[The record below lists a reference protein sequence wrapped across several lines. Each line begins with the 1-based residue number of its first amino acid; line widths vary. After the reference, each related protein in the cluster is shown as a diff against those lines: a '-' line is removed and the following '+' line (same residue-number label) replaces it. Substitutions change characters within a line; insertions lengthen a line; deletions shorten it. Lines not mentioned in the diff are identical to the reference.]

1 MERIRATKNTGLI
14 KWIEECAL
22 LTEPERIVLI
32 DGSEKQVE
40 ELRAAACASGELI
53 RLNPELLPDCFLHRS
68 DPGDVARVEERTF
81 ICTRERADAGSI
93 NNWMDPEECR
103 AHLKTLYRG
112 SMRGRVMYVIPYS
125 MGIVGS
131 HFARYGV
138 ELTDSIYVVLNM
150 LIMTRAGLGALDA
163 IGEDGDFV
171 RGLHAS
177 GTLDPEKRY
186 IAHFPEE
193 SLIMSINSA
202 YGGNALLG
210 KKCFALR
217 LASYLGRREGWL
229 AEHMLIL
236 EVKRPSGEV
245 RYICA
250 AFPSA
255 CGKTNLAMLTPPPY
269 YASRG
274 WSVRCLGDDIAWL
287 HIGKDGRLWAINPEN
302 GFFGVAPGTSE
313 RTNPN
318 ALRTTRS
325 GTIFT
330 NVVQDLENNTVW
342 WEGLDGAAPRHAL
355 NWRGEI
361 WDASSKSSGLGAH
374 PNSRFTSPLENCPCI
389 SEKIHDPRGV
399 PISAIIFG
407 GRRARLSPLVF
418 ESFSWRHGVFVG
430 SAMASET
437 TAAATGKVGVV
448 RRDPMAMRPFVGYDM
463 GDYFAH
469 WLDIGGRL
477 SHPPKIFHVNWFRVG
492 DDGSFLWRG
501 FGENM
506 RVIDWIIRRCDGEVG
521 MRECEIGYL
530 PYADDIC
537 LEGMDGFDRS
547 ELGELL
553 RIDRREWLSEIAE
566 LRQFY
571 SDIGE
576 RMPSELYSELDS
588 LKERLGGK

>member
-32 DGSEKQVE
+32 DGSEGQIE
-40 ELRAAACASGELI
+40 ELRDAACASGELI

-103 AHLKTLYRG
+103 ARLKPLYRG
-112 SMRGRVMYVIPYS
+112 SMRGRIMYVIPYS

-131 HFARYGV
+131 PFARYGV

-150 LIMTRAGLGALDA
+150 LIMTRAGLGALGA
-163 IGEDGDFV
+163 IGESGDFV

-236 EVKRPSGEV
+236 EIGRPSGEV
-245 RYICA
+245 NYVCA

-287 HIGKDGRLWAINPEN
+287 HVGDDGRLWAINPEF

-318 ALRTTRS
+318 ALSTTRS

-330 NVVQDLENNTVW
+330 NVVHDLDSNTVW
-342 WEGLDGAAPRHAL
+342 WEGLDGDVPRNAL
-355 NWRGEI
+355 NWRGEA
-361 WDASSKSSGLGAH
+361 WGASSSSSGLGAH
-374 PNSRFTSPLENCPCI
+374 PNSRFTSPLENCPCL
-389 SEKIHDPRGV
+389 SEKFHDPCGV

-407 GRRARLSPLVF
+407 GRRARLAPLVF
-418 ESFSWRHGVFVG
+418 ESFSWQHGVFVG

-437 TAAATGKVGVV
+437 TAAASGKVGVV

-477 SHPPKIFHVNWFRVG
+477 SKPPRIFHVNWFRVG
-492 DDGSFLWRG
+492 DDGRFIWRG

-506 RVIDWIIRRCDGEVG
+506 RVLDWIIRRCDGEVG
-521 MRECEIGYL
+521 MHECEIGYL
-530 PYADDIC
+530 PWADDIC

-547 ELGELL
+547 KLGELL
-553 RIDRREWLSEIAE
+553 RIDRAEWLFEVSDLRKFYSEI
-566 LRQFY
+566 
-571 SDIGE
+571 GG
-576 RMPSELYSELDS
+576 RMPSELYSELES
-588 LKERLGGK
+588 LEERLGSK